1 MTVQLSC
8 NVNQLQQLRNFIHA
22 YNLRPGDAIIV
33 GEEGNGLFRELLDHY
48 VIYLG
53 GHYFMANFRE
63 GTKILTC
70 PTIYGFLPSM
80 IVRKIRR
87 FTGNAHQRHE
97 AVNRALQHKDRKSYH
112 LLANNCEHF
121 ANDVQFGRPYSD
133 QVLIG
138 GTAAT
143 VVGLGLLSSSNQLL
157 KGIGGL
163 LTVIGGMIMTTEVT
177 KRLVNS

>member
-8 NVNQLQQLRNFIHA
+8 NIYQLQQLRDFIQHHA
-22 YNLRPGDAIIV
+22 LQPGDAIIV
-33 GEEGNGLFRELLDHY
+33 GEEGNGLFRQLLDHY

-53 GHYFMANFRE
+53 EYYFMANFRQ

-80 IVRKIRR
+80 TVRRIRR
-87 FTGNAHQRHE
+87 FTGNAYQRQK

-121 ANDVQFGRPYSD
+121 ANDVQFGQSYSD

-138 GTAAT
+138 GTMTT
-143 VVGLGLLSSSNQLL
+143 VVGLGLLSSSNPFI
-157 KGIGGL
+157 KGIGAL
-163 LTVIGGMIMTTEVT
+163 LTTIGGITATVEIN
-177 KRLVNS
+177 KRLTKS